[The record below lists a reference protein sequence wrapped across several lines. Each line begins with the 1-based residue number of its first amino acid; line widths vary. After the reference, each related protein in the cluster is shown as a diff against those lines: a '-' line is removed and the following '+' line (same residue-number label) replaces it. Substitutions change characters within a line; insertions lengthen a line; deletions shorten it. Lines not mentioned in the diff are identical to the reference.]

1 METGS
6 HISSLVT
13 GNRHGSVF
21 DRGMLQRMWSFKH
34 YWDIVYICAI
44 CLRRNLDCSTLFNLF
59 FIDELA

>member
-6 HISSLVT
+6 RISLLVT
-13 GNRHGSVF
+13 EDKHGSVF
-21 DRGMLQRMWSFKH
+21 DRGMLQRIWSFKR
-34 YWDIVYICAI
+34 YWDSVYICAI